1 MNSSKNKKIK
11 FYLSAKTDK
20 KRQEQLGDFVD
31 KLTNELKVGLFLNN
45 ILIILIVIMKFFLIS
60 KIKFVFKRAEFT
72 KITFENAE
80 RHRKDLFN
88 PIYSDLMTSEVV
100 IYVYWDLREFER
112 EALLD
117 ESEHIGESEF
127 DEDFFRLHYCNNRAK
142 CIDITIM
149 SERDKQLKP
158 EMKVKNV
165 PNFAIPSDFPNLAL
179 ELMKTFNYPGTEE
192 RTKGL
197 FKRLCNLFLRAFI
210 FLSYL
215 KAKRTLVSSLGEYR
229 KVMTNNLENVFDR
242 IVYLNNE
249 RFVYVSGDESV

>member
-1 MNSSKNKKIK
+1 MNINI
-11 FYLSAKTDK
+11 F
-20 KRQEQLGDFVD
+20 G
-31 KLTNELKVGLFLNN
+31 FL
-45 ILIILIVIMKFFLIS
+45 
-60 KIKFVFKRAEFT
+60 KFVFRRAEFT
-72 KITFENAE
+72 KITFDNAKEN
-80 RHRKDLFN
+80 RDDLFN
-88 PIYSDLMTSEVV
+88 SVNSKIEISEAI
-100 IYVYWDLREFER
+100 IYVYWDLREIER

-127 DEDFFRLHYCNNRAK
+127 DEDFFRLHYCENRPK

-149 SERDKQLKP
+149 NERDKQLKS

-165 PNFAIPSDFPNLAL
+165 PNFSIPSDFPNLAL

-215 KAKRTLVSSLGEYR
+215 KAKRTLSVSLLKYHELCNPSTFKYFAYDEYCE
-229 KVMTNNLENVFDR
+229 ML
-242 IVYLNNE
+242 
-249 RFVYVSGDESV
+249 